1 MKNIYILIKRHKL
14 VYYFYKKTNFFNLKK
29 KSIET
34 KRKEQTANRH
44 LYVYRIRNI
53 TMLHT
58 NKPVSLYPHNQSN
71 IHIFGL
77 PNFLGH
83 YIYIYIYIFFF
94 LRVSF
99 NLWCPLLMITLYHQT
114 KTLISF

>member
-1 MKNIYILIKRHKL
+1 MKNIYIYILIKRHKL

-34 KRKEQTANRH
+34 KRKEQIANRH

-58 NKPVSLYPHNQSN
+58 NKLVS
-71 IHIFGL
+71 
-77 PNFLGH
+77 
-83 YIYIYIYIFFF
+83 
-94 LRVSF
+94 
-99 NLWCPLLMITLYHQT
+99 
-114 KTLISF
+114 